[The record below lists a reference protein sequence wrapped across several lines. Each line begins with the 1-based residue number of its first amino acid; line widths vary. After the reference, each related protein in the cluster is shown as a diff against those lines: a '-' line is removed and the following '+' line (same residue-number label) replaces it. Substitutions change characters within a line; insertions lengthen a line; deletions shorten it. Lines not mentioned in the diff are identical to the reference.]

1 MIRSKTHHI
10 LQTYITR
17 WFSFVSYL
25 SMHDCVCV
33 AFLFCVC
40 MADVYKLSFLCI
52 VQESHLNLGLY
63 SLKILL
69 VPIPY
74 LLLMGAD
81 WRRMYQFFFSSK
93 FWHVVALIRVFFSS
107 LPTLS
112 ELLRA
117 WVSYLKTSLLFGSLR
132 RPVLSMFCVLI
143 LVSFFCLDGQ
153 PIYFLSK

>member
-1 MIRSKTHHI
+1 MIFFRFIFIDAWLCLCGIFVLCAGLMSTSYH
-10 LQTYITR
+10 
-17 WFSFVSYL
+17 SF
-25 SMHDCVCV
+25 D
-33 AFLFCVC
+33 
-40 MADVYKLSFLCI
+40 
-52 VQESHLNLGLY
+52 LNLGLY